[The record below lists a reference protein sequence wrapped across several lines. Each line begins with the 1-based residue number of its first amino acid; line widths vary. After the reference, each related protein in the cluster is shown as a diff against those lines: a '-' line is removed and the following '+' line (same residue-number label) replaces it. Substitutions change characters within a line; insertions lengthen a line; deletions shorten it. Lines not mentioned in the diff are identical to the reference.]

1 MKKLDWPHVSRT
13 VAKAIRAAR
22 PGKQHKQER
31 QQLYGSLGEQ
41 LWGGRVDEAIE
52 TSEGLRSTEEIEPL
66 DAAIKYLNNQREWLG
81 DYEQWKQEGYRVGR
95 GLVERQIE
103 LVINRR
109 LKKRGMRWKR
119 ENADAVVALRVKQL
133 NNDWEDQAEQLA
145 A

>member
-1 MKKLDWPHVSRT
+1 V
-13 VAKAIRAAR
+13 
-22 PGKQHKQER
+22 
-31 QQLYGSLGEQ
+31 GSE
-41 LWGGRVDEAIE
+41 
-52 TSEGLRSTEEIEPL
+52 
-66 DAAIKYLNNQREWLG
+66 
-81 DYEQWKQEGYRVGR
+81 
-95 GLVERQIE
+95 LVERQTE